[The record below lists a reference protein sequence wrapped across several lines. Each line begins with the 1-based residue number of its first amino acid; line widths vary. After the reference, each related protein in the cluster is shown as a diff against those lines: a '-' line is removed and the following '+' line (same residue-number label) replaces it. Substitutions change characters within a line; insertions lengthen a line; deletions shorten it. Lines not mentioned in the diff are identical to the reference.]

1 MLHGVLREPDM
12 EACSREFAREL
23 QPHIAE
29 LQEDYAM
36 HRERTTFENE
46 AQATYL
52 QHLDLSR

>member
-1 MLHGVLREPDM
+1 MLREPDM